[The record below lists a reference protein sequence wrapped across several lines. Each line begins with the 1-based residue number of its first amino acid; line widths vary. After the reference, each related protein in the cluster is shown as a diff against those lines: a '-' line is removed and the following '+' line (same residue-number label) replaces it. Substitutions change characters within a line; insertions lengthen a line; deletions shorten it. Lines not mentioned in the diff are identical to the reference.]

1 MARTVHVIGAG
12 LSGLSAA
19 LRLTARGARVIVHEA
34 MQQAGGRARSY
45 YDAAT
50 GLVIDNGNHLLL
62 SGNHAAMAYVRALGS
77 EAGLVGPPQADF
89 AFIDLP
95 SNKRWTLRIN
105 DGRLPWWMLD
115 EHRRVP
121 GSTLA
126 DYLRLLPLVW
136 AGRSKTVGETI
147 ACRGP
152 VYDRLAHPLLLAAL
166 NTDPPQGSAALAGA
180 IMRET
185 LMAGGRACRPLIA
198 RGLTEVL
205 IDPALR
211 LLAQRGADVRFGAQ
225 LRALDLRDDRVQ
237 ALDLGGD
244 RIVLG
249 EGDAAILAVPPWIA
263 PSLVPGLSAPSQF
276 RAIVNAHFRIAPRK
290 DFPPMIGVLGA
301 TVEWIFAFPDRLSVT
316 ISRRGPPARPVARG
330 TGRADLARGRAGRRD
345 HRGSAAVA
353 GGARAAC
360 HIRRDA
366 GRGRQTPRCRH
377 EILQSLPSGRL
388 DRHGLARDHRRCH
401 SIRQPG
407 SRSGAARLKKTTRWT
422 IKRPF
427 RRLRRRTRSMPRWK
441 QKSAPQPTR
450 CWPTS
455 SRTDIGCSSS
465 KPTPRSRPN
474 TC

>member
-237 ALDLGGD
+237 VLDLGGD

-316 ISRRGPPARPVARG
+316 ISSADRLLDQSREELAALIWREVAQVAGITADLPPWQVVRERRATFAATPAEDAKRPGAAMKFSNLYLAG
-330 TGRADLARGRAGRRD
+330 DWTDTGLPATIEGAIRSGNRAADLALRA
-345 HRGSAAVA
+345 
-353 GGARAAC
+353 
-360 HIRRDA
+360 
-366 GRGRQTPRCRH
+366 
-377 EILQSLPSGRL
+377 
-388 DRHGLARDHRRCH
+388 
-401 SIRQPG
+401 
-407 SRSGAARLKKTTRWT
+407 
-422 IKRPF
+422 
-427 RRLRRRTRSMPRWK
+427 
-441 QKSAPQPTR
+441 
-450 CWPTS
+450 
-455 SRTDIGCSSS
+455 
-465 KPTPRSRPN
+465 
-474 TC
+474 